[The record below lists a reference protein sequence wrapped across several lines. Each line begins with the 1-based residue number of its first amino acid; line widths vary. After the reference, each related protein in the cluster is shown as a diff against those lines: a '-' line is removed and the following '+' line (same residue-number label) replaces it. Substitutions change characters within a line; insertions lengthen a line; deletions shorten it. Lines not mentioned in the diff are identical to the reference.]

1 MVDFGP
7 MKFSFKSTILRT
19 YFGKIF
25 NTKSNRSHILKHK
38 ITPEIINS
46 FTQLFCTTVKQ
57 S

>member
-19 YFGKIF
+19 CFGKIF
-25 NTKSNRSHILKHK
+25 NTKSNRSHILKHE

-46 FTQLFCTTVKQ
+46 FTHLFCTTVKQ